1 MSSVDPRKAYI
12 LNSIKLIFRLD
23 EAPKYLLKDS
33 ILLSFLNDS
42 LPSFK
47 VLLTPSKEVISLNI
61 GEEGG
66 MKRLEDEEKYALL
79 TIIKF
84 FDLLK

>member
-23 EAPKYLLKDS
+23 EAPKYLLKDP

-66 MKRLEDEEKYALL
+66 MKKEEEPER
-79 TIIKF
+79 
-84 FDLLK
+84 